1 MQFSAIDKVY
11 DKVFVEVPFWLQRG
25 CHTVPLTREPVR
37 TSGKW
42 DFFSKPPVNP
52 AEMSQVRDQSHAHA
66 GWHFTISLPELYQA
80 RRFAMVPGK
89 RLCQR
94 FDREAVMRRN

>member
-1 MQFSAIDKVY
+1 
-11 DKVFVEVPFWLQRG
+11 
-25 CHTVPLTREPVR
+25 
-37 TSGKW
+37 
-42 DFFSKPPVNP
+42 VNP

-89 RLCQR
+89 RLCQG
-94 FDREAVMRRN
+94 FDCEAVMRRN